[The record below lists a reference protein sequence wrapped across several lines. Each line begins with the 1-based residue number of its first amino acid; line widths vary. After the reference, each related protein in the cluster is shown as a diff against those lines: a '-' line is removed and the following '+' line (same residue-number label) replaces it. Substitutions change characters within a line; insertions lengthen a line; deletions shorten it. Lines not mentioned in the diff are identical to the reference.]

1 MGTKTNGYTY
11 TIGGEALQRL
21 RQKAGKSQLMVEADA
36 ELGSGYMQRIESGKV
51 RQPERST
58 LERILDALDAG
69 YSERRDILA
78 LFGYA
83 SSIPLP
89 NDQDFAWARGVA
101 AEELQSAFFPAY
113 LLDCGQR
120 LVSWN
125 KPSELIFPC
134 LKHHRSNRSADA
146 LSIMHLWF
154 DPQYGVRERLL
165 NADSFFPNMLRAFQ
179 HELSLLGRETW
190 CTAMIEHFQRDLP
203 SFMQQWQRAEQIHTA
218 SAARALV
225 PLLLQLAPYGMLSF
239 RVASEHFTR
248 DSRFRIVYL
257 LPANQISLDL
267 FAERQAQTAHSGSG

>member
-1 MGTKTNGYTY
+1 MSTKTSGYTY

-21 RQKAGKSQLMVEADA
+21 RQKAGKSQLAVEADA

-58 LERILDALDAG
+58 LERILTALNAG

-83 SSIPLP
+83 SSTPLP
-89 NDQDFAWARGVA
+89 NDHDFEWARA
-101 AEELQSAFFPAY
+101 AAAQELQDAQFPAY
-113 LLDCGQR
+113 LLDCGHR

-125 KPSELIFPC
+125 PPSELIFPC
-134 LKHHRSNRSADA
+134 LKYYRASKSADA

-165 NADSFFPNMLRAFQ
+165 NANSFFPNMLRAFQ
-179 HELSLLGRETW
+179 HELSLLGREEW
-190 CTAMIEHFQRDLP
+190 CAAMIEHFLRDLP
-203 SFMQQWQRAEQIHTA
+203 GFRQQWQRAEQIHTA

-225 PLLLQLAPYGMLSF
+225 PLHLQLAPYGLLSF
-239 RVASEHFTR
+239 RVASEHFTH

-257 LPANQISLDL
+257 LPANQTSLELCD
-267 FAERQAQTAHSGSG
+267 QAFTTLQ